1 MDQWKLSQSAK
12 LSRVDANIPRTLA
25 SDPMSRRAGDVV
37 GRSREGRHSDCL
49 ALLSESICCGARRQA
64 IATTDRGV
72 EYRTYRRGK
81 AWICSSHFPGK
92 SLIVWDCLGQ
102 YRRSLST
109 TRWGGNKV
117 SPAGIPLISL
127 RKEAPTAVMTER
139 DIARRRRRRAIRH
152 RGTLSSIGPTS
163 SSTAGGGCLPL

>member
-92 SLIVWDCLGQ
+92 YLIVWDCLGQ

-109 TRWGGNKV
+109 TRWGGEQGV
-117 SPAGIPLISL
+117 AGGHTSHLS
-127 RKEAPTAVMTER
+127 AER
-139 DIARRRRRRAIRH
+139 SSDSSHDRERH
-152 RGTLSSIGPTS
+152 S
-163 SSTAGGGCLPL
+163 SSTTSESYQTSWDTVFDRGDFKLYGGGCLPL